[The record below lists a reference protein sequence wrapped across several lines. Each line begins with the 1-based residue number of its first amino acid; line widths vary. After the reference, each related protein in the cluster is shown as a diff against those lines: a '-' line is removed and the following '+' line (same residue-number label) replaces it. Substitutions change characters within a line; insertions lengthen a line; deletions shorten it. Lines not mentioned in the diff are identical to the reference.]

1 MGGLLGVGEV
11 LGVVDDGEEEG
22 ARGAARNLLP
32 EAEVVERDLK
42 EVAAGARVR
51 VRLQLRVPLH
61 VLDLHLVVRR
71 HLAAAKTLAPPTA
84 LVATGEKKTRRCFA
98 PPQGGRGSCVRVKA
112 VVVWRLLM
120 F

>member
-1 MGGLLGVGEV
+1 MGRLLGVGEV

-22 ARGAARNLLP
+22 ARGAPRNLLP
-32 EAEVVERDLK
+32 EAEVLERDLE

-71 HLAAAKTLAPPTA
+71 HLAAKP
-84 LVATGEKKTRRCFA
+84 
-98 PPQGGRGSCVRVKA
+98 
-112 VVVWRLLM
+112 
-120 F
+120 